1 MTTFL
6 LILTILYA
14 IYLNIRIKDLD
25 NECSDMT
32 IGLMELDVK
41 FENKSREIDK
51 DIKDCL
57 KTKIVERPRSRGTKR
72 RGKVSKD

>member
-1 MTTFL
+1 MTTIL

-14 IYLNIRIKDLD
+14 IYLNLRIKGLD
-25 NECSDMT
+25 DECSDMT

-57 KTKIVERPRSRGTKR
+57 KTKIVERPRSRSTKR
-72 RGKVSKD
+72 RSKVSKD

>member
-72 RGKVSKD
+72 RSKVSKD